1 MPETLE
7 ERVIRVIAKAQHIP
21 REAVSLDSKFED
33 LNIDSLDGLQILFAL
48 EEEFNINIPDD
59 AGQRIR
65 SVRQAVDGVAALVEG
80 TGESVNRQ

>member
-21 REAVSLDSKFED
+21 REAVSTDSKFED

-80 TGESVNRQ
+80 TGESVNMQ

>member
-80 TGESVNRQ
+80 TGESVNMQ